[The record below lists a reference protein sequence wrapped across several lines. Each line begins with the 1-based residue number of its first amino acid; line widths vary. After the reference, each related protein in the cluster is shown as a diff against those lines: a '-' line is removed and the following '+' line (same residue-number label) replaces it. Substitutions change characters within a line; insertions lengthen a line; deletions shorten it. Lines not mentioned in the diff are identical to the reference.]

1 MNEIEKILKDNMED
15 YESVKRQALKFIHEN
30 KKELSKNY
38 AYAEV
43 CGNPVDASCFFFLID
58 EKKPGSDLLLEMLD
72 YALKN
77 YVSSEKASVT
87 ACIKGGFHLVKKTG
101 VDYVKEE
108 SREYLEALSQAG
120 YIIGNMV
127 LPGSFVKKEA
137 QVYFN
142 PMLEIYDRKSVETAE
157 FLSVTARE
165 LLKTDY
171 IYAPSK
177 SKAKEA
183 WLEKCTLG
191 KVYDGKVIIEKK
203 EGLKEGRGS
212 LLECIRRQNAVPGME
227 FFSLRNQEERKKVLI
242 LSSWKAEREA
252 KLVVRKLADSMDREK
267 YDTVIYSGWL
277 GSKGD
282 VKEFLA
288 FEKELPMFQNKNK
301 KVFGM
306 PNLPELKIDKVFCEE
321 DVFRLGLLS
330 LSVFY
335 TPGHTQGS
343 VCLYSEKD
351 SFLFSGDT
359 LFYETVG
366 RCDNEQCLKQL
377 TSAVQEKLFCLPD
390 DTMVFPG
397 HGESTTIGHEK
408 LVNPYLNGELNG

>member
-43 CGNPVDASCFFFLID
+43 CGNPVEASHFFFLID

-72 YALKN
+72 YSLKN

-191 KVYDGKVIIEKK
+191 KVYDGNVIIEKK

-212 LLECIRRQNAVPGME
+212 LLERIRSQNAVPGME

-277 GSKGD
+277 GR
-282 VKEFLA
+282 
-288 FEKELPMFQNKNK
+288 
-301 KVFGM
+301 
-306 PNLPELKIDKVFCEE
+306 CERIS
-321 DVFRLGLLS
+321 RL
-330 LSVFY
+330 
-335 TPGHTQGS
+335 
-343 VCLYSEKD
+343 
-351 SFLFSGDT
+351 
-359 LFYETVG
+359 
-366 RCDNEQCLKQL
+366 
-377 TSAVQEKLFCLPD
+377 
-390 DTMVFPG
+390 
-397 HGESTTIGHEK
+397 
-408 LVNPYLNGELNG
+408 